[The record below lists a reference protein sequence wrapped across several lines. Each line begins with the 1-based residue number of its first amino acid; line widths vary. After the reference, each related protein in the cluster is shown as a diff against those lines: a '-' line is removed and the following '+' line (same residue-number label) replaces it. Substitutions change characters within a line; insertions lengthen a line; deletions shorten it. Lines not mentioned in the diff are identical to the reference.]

1 MLTATCTDF
10 GRQNCN
16 PKVKQYVKIV
26 LFSFIMSQRSLNF
39 MKETIIDLVER
50 RSCRKYEKRQI
61 TDEQL
66 DEILKA
72 GVYAPSGMGKQSAC
86 IAVIQNQELIDR
98 ISKMNAAVM
107 NGTNDPFY
115 GAPTLLVVF
124 ADTNIRTFEQDGV
137 LVIGNLLNAAHAVGV
152 DSCYINRAKEVFRT
166 EKGKQMMREWGIPES
181 CEGIGN
187 VILGYGLAEGKKEA
201 AARKEGYIV
210 RVKS

>member
-1 MLTATCTDF
+1 
-10 GRQNCN
+10 
-16 PKVKQYVKIV
+16 
-26 LFSFIMSQRSLNF
+26 

-166 EKGKQMMREWGIPES
+166 EEGKQMMRE
-181 CEGIGN
+181 
-187 VILGYGLAEGKKEA
+187 
-201 AARKEGYIV
+201 
-210 RVKS
+210 